1 MQEQNRETLIK
12 AIKELP
18 VHEPG
23 PAVWDR
29 ITGELDLQE
38 SIQQLPQ
45 YAPPSAIW
53 ENIEAELDSAPA
65 KQAKRITLYR
75 KLSVAA
81 SVAILLVAGFWLL
94 PKENASE
101 TVSYEIAMAEEVF
114 KYENDWDGD
123 ESSLIVAVNAFKG
136 DPVAQQDDNYN
147 TLLAEWDELNE
158 AKKEIKEM
166 MDKYGHDSQFV
177 RQLGA
182 IERGRA
188 AVAKQMA
195 INI

>member
-1 MQEQNRETLIK
+1 MQEQNRETLTK
-12 AIKELP
+12 AIRELP
-18 VHEPG
+18 VYEPG
-23 PAVWDR
+23 PLIWER

-45 YAPPSAIW
+45 YAPPAAVW
-53 ENIEAELDSAPA
+53 ENIEANLTAPVKEA
-65 KQAKRITLYR
+65 KHISLYR

-81 SVAILLVAGFWLL
+81 SIAILLAAGFWLYS
-94 PKENASE
+94 KDNTSE
-101 TVSYEIAMAEEVF
+101 AISYDVAMTEGTF

-123 ESSLIVAVNAFKG
+123 ESSLIVAVNAFKS

-166 MDKYGHDSQFV
+166 MDKYGHDSQFI
-177 RQLGA
+177 RQLGS
-182 IERGRA
+182 IERDRA